1 MLPPHPQL
9 RACDLRRPPSV
20 PSLPRLID
28 EAGVHRFFN
37 ARAALYQ
44 LARALRARGRD
55 RVLLPAFHCPSV
67 VEPILRAG
75 MRPVFYRID
84 RNLEVDLADVR
95 RRIDGNVAAAVF
107 INFLGFPSRFEPLLA
122 ELRARE
128 VLVVEDCAHACV
140 SVDPLE
146 LSGRRADAAVYS
158 FWKLVPSGVGGGL
171 WLAQGAP
178 LQFPRLQRAPLA
190 DSVVRAKRLAEQVIT
205 GMGDDSALARAYAL
219 AESTRVHAKKW
230 LLGRRAGVARSA
242 APAPAA
248 GPVTEPPEPSEY
260 FFSERLASSKLPWM
274 AERIMARADL
284 AALVE
289 ARRGNYETLTARLQ
303 PAGQV
308 ACVLPTLPPRISPLA
323 YPIFMP
329 ERSTHDLRLRARDV
343 PVWTFGSTLHRAV
356 FETAD
361 AGVLAD
367 ARYLSDELL
376 LISVHHM
383 LTRRNAEEYA
393 DTINQY
399 CSEAMTCAST

>member
-128 VLVVEDCAHACV
+128 ILVVEDCAHACV

-178 LQFPRLQRAPLA
+178 RQLPRRQRAPLA

-230 LLGRRAGVARSA
+230 LSGRRAGVARSA

-274 AERIMARADL
+274 TERIMARADL
-284 AALVE
+284 PALERQVD
-289 ARRGNYETLTARLQ
+289 AVDRRERAESLVDRGQLHAV
-303 PAGQV
+303 PAWLHGRIGV
-308 ACVLPTLPPRISPLA
+308 KGVLRCRH
-323 YPIFMP
+323 
-329 ERSTHDLRLRARDV
+329 ERDFRSMRARASMSSALRRMRV
-343 PVWTFGSTLHRAV
+343 PAMAVIAGS
-356 FETAD
+356 
-361 AGVLAD
+361 
-367 ARYLSDELL
+367 
-376 LISVHHM
+376 M
-383 LTRRNAEEYA
+383 P
-393 DTINQY
+393 
-399 CSEAMTCAST
+399 